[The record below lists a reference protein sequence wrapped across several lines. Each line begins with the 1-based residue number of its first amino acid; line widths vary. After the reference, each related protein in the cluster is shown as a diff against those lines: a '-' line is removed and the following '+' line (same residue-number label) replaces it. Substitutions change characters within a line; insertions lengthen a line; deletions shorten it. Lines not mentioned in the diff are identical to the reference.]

1 MWLKFAAL
9 CRESGYPTK
18 TIKILMALHVD
29 FGGLPL
35 QVKRVHGVHVNFW
48 SCACLYLCAFGCA
61 NLVSASVCV
70 CCNVRV
76 FIV

>member
-29 FGGLPL
+29 FGGLHL
-35 QVKRVHGVHVNFW
+35 QVKRVHGVHVNF
-48 SCACLYLCAFGCA
+48 
-61 NLVSASVCV
+61 
-70 CCNVRV
+70 
-76 FIV
+76 